1 MKSKLKIFIAE
12 DNELLLQTIGFY
24 LEMQGY
30 ELSLVKDGREAIK
43 KIKESH
49 YDLIVTD
56 INMPFHNGMEIIS
69 IVRNELKLETPIV
82 ILTTMRIES
91 IELEAFHLGATDF
104 ITKPFSPQVL
114 AARIEKI
121 FNKLSKEVFQEV
133 R

>member
-1 MKSKLKIFIAE
+1 MGL
-12 DNELLLQTIGFY
+12 GW
-24 LEMQGY
+24 
-30 ELSLVKDGREAIK
+30 V
-43 KIKESH
+43 
-49 YDLIVTD
+49 IVTD
-56 INMPFHNGMEIIS
+56 
-69 IVRNELKLETPIV
+69 VVALKLETPIV

-121 FNKLSKEVFQEV
+121 LNKLSKEVFQEV